1 MLKHKKRLQQHNKV
15 KKVTQDEVAA
25 LVTKINND
33 KNNAIAEINKQTTAQ
48 GVTTEKI
55 MVSQC

>member
-1 MLKHKKRLQQHNKV
+1 MVVKQATAKLKV
-15 KKVTQDEVAA
+15 TTQDEVAA

-55 MVSQC
+55 MVSQCWNKM

>member
-1 MLKHKKRLQQHNKV
+1 M
-15 KKVTQDEVAA
+15 AA

>member
-15 KKVTQDEVAA
+15 KVTQDEVAA